1 MEIAMPHFD
10 AFEDLVGRWR
20 WRLVSEDG
28 RAVAT
33 SGESYGTH
41 WHALRAA
48 ESVRALAPAAEI
60 SGTPSADVVDPLS
73 ALVER
78 EVRLGRVGNPSLN

>member
-1 MEIAMPHFD
+1 MPHFD

-20 WRLVSEDG
+20 WRLVSEGDC
-28 RAVAT
+28 AIAT
-33 SGESYGTH
+33 SGESYETH

-48 ESVRALAPAAEI
+48 ERVRGAATAAEI
-60 SGTPSADVVDPLS
+60 SGEPSTDVVDPLS

-78 EVRLGRVGNPSLN
+78 EVRLGRVGEPSLN

>member
-1 MEIAMPHFD
+1 MPHFD

-20 WRLVSEDG
+20 WRLVSDD
-28 RAVAT
+28 RTVAT
-33 SGESYGTH
+33 SGESYETH

-48 ESVRALAPAAEI
+48 ESVRALATAAEI

-78 EVRLGRVGNPSLN
+78 EVRLGRVGDPSLN

>member
-1 MEIAMPHFD
+1 MPHFD

-20 WRLVSEDG
+20 WRLVAAEG

-33 SGESYGTH
+33 SGESFDSH

-48 ESVRALAPAAEI
+48 ENVRGVASGAHV
-60 SGTPSADVVDPLS
+60 SGTPGSGVEDGLGAIIARELS
-73 ALVER
+73 QK
-78 EVRLGRVGNPSLN
+78 S

>member
-1 MEIAMPHFD
+1 MPHFD

-20 WRLVSEDG
+20 WRLVSEDD

-33 SGESYGTH
+33 SGESFETH

-48 ESVRALAPAAEI
+48 EGVRALATAAELC
-60 SGTPSADVVDPLS
+60 GTPSESVVDPLS

-78 EVRLGRVGNPSLN
+78 EVRLSRAGDPSLN

>member
-1 MEIAMPHFD
+1 MPHFD

-20 WRLVSEDG
+20 WRLVSDD

-33 SGESYGTH
+33 SGESYETH

-48 ESVRALAPAAEI
+48 ESVRGLATAAVI
-60 SGTPSADVVDPLS
+60 SGEPSTEIVDPLS

-78 EVRLGRVGNPSLN
+78 EVRLSRAGDPSLN

>member
-1 MEIAMPHFD
+1 MQMPHFD

-20 WRLVSEDG
+20 WRLVSDED

-33 SGESYGTH
+33 SGESYETH

-48 ESVRALAPAAEI
+48 ESVRGLATAAEI

-78 EVRLGRVGNPSLN
+78 EVRLGRVGDPSLN